1 MSSTTT
7 GSDESAAAM
16 TACHA
21 ASTVRRPHSGAAL
34 AAILAAALCLTVVH
48 IHVRA
53 LLPARLAD
61 FASRSSL
68 IKISGNVLQ
77 ECAFSTPH
85 EMPIY
90 GSSEL
95 DRAAANR
102 PDAFFRDRPT
112 GFAVFP
118 IGRGGTTCLMLLQKI
133 AAAGKVVRGKKT
145 AVFLSPSWFSKEEV
159 GENAVDGNLTPAQ
172 VGAWVFDSPI
182 SAALKRKIALRLQDY
197 PSSLEHEPLLTLA
210 LSCLAHPTRLHRL
223 LLPALAPI
231 GWLQNLVYQQLEYCA
246 IWREIIKYPAVPS
259 SSGPRHDPDWS
270 RLAEAAE
277 RQERA
282 HDQGIAFSPVISPQ
296 DRDIKRLEMA
306 GPKTL
311 RNRDAEF
318 AAKMLD
324 SKEWEDLGLLM
335 EGLRELGVRAVFV
348 DQPFNGIYRDQGG
361 TTPAGRR
368 PYYEKLAQV
377 ISAGGFP
384 LQDYPA
390 HEEDRFF
397 FNDTGHPSAKA
408 WIYYDHR
415 LDMFY
420 RDLPR

>member
-1 MSSTTT
+1 MATTAEFAH
-7 GSDESAAAM
+7 GCM
-16 TACHA
+16 RP
-21 ASTVRRPHSGAAL
+21 VFQRPHLSAGV
-34 AAILAAALCLTVVH
+34 AAILAAVVCLVAVH
-48 IHVRA
+48 VYVRA
-53 LLPARLAD
+53 LLPAHLAD

-68 IKISGNVLQ
+68 IKVSGNVLQ
-77 ECAFSTPH
+77 ECAFSTAH

-102 PDAFFRDRPT
+102 PDAFFRHRPT

-133 AAAGKVVRGKKT
+133 AAAGNVVRGQKT

-159 GENAVDGNLTPAQ
+159 GENAVDGNLTPDQ
-172 VGAWVFDSPI
+172 VSAWVFDSPI
-182 SAALKRKIALRLQDY
+182 STALKHKIALRLQDY

-210 LSCLAHPTRLHRL
+210 LSCLAHPTRFHRL
-223 LLPALAPI
+223 LSPALAPI

-246 IWREIIKYPAVPS
+246 IWREIIKYPAVAS
-259 SSGPRHDPDWS
+259 SSGPRLDPDWS
-270 RLAEAAE
+270 QLADAAE

-282 HDQGIAFSPVISPQ
+282 HDQGIPFSPVISPQ
-296 DRDIKRLEMA
+296 DRGIRRLEKSA
-306 GPKTL
+306 SKTI

-335 EGLRELGVRAVFV
+335 EGLRELGARTVFV
-348 DQPFNGIYRDQGG
+348 DQPFNGVYRDQGG

-368 PYYEKLAQV
+368 LYYEKLARV

-384 LQDYPA
+384 LQDYPE

-408 WIYYDHR
+408 WIYYDR
-415 LDMFY
+415 GLDEFY